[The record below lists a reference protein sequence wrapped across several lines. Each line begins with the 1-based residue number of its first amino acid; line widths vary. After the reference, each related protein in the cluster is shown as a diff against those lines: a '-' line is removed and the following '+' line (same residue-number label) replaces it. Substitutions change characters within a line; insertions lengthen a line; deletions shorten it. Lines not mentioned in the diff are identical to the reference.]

1 MKVCVVVGSV
11 CGGGSGLGQLLSH
24 GMLRYLLQFDGYV
37 NDSFFHF
44 VKTFKLLSYFF
55 NVYCS
60 QAVKNVQ
67 GKGMN

>member
-1 MKVCVVVGSV
+1 MGSA
-11 CGGGSGLGQLLSH
+11 CGGGGGGLGQLLSH
-24 GMLRYLLQFDGYV
+24 GMLHFLLQFDGYV

-60 QAVKNVQ
+60 
-67 GKGMN
+67 